1 VAAANAQVTAANAQ
15 VAAANVQVAA
25 ARGTADAYSAMLASK
40 DAHNTELSVQ
50 SAERKPQSSSGR
62 KLDAIDLSEGPDDD
76 NKRRKTDKNGAYST
90 AIISTDVG
98 ARLVAVAASARAGGA
113 LQLDAE
119 ADAKDVLIAAL
130 TREVA
135 VANREAAATKTT
147 ANAQVA
153 AAKTAANDR
162 VTAAKTVA
170 NAQVAAANA
179 QVTAA
184 NDRVTAVRGTAD
196 AYCAMLASKDA
207 RVADLIAEN
216 AELKSQASGRK
227 RNAIDLSSEGG
238 PDDGNKRRKTDNNG
252 AGSSSSSSSSLSRQV
267 INAKD
272 QRLVKVKE
280 ELSDARGSARTE
292 GLRADRAE
300 DQTKCTICYDND
312 REVCFLPCS
321 HMVTC
326 FHCSEAVQDCPMCR
340 QFYR

>member
-1 VAAANAQVTAANAQ
+1 
-15 VAAANVQVAA
+15 
-25 ARGTADAYSAMLASK
+25 M
-40 DAHNTELSVQ
+40 
-50 SAERKPQSSSGR
+50 
-62 KLDAIDLSEGPDDD
+62 
-76 NKRRKTDKNGAYST
+76 
-90 AIISTDVG
+90 
-98 ARLVAVAASARAGGA
+98 
-113 LQLDAE
+113 QLNAE

-135 VANREAAATKTT
+135 AANREVAATKTT
-147 ANAQVA
+147 AKAQLA
-153 AAKTAANDR
+153 AAKTAAE
-162 VTAAKTVA
+162 
-170 NAQVAAANA
+170 AQVAA
-179 QVTAA
+179 V

-196 AYCAMLASKDA
+196 AYCAMLAVKDA
-207 RVADLIAEN
+207 HN
-216 AELKSQASGRK
+216 TELSVQVSELRAQASSGRK
-227 RNAIDLSSEGG
+227 RDAIDLSEG
-238 PDDGNKRRKTDNNG
+238 PDDGNKRRKTDNNGAG

-326 FHCSEAVQDCPMCR
+326 FSCSEAVQNCPMCR
-340 QFYR
+340 QLIGEKKRVILS